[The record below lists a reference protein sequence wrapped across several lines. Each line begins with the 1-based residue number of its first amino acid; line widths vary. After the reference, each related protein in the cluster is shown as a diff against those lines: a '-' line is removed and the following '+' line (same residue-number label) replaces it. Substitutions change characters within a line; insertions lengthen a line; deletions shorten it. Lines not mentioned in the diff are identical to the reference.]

1 MILFCQFKAAQV
13 VAILVLLPHTCVCS
27 ELFEFKA
34 YVLEAIHRFFFF
46 LKVSFLY
53 IGKEK
58 V

>member
-34 YVLEAIHRFFFF
+34 YVLEAIHRYFFFF
-46 LKVSFLY
+46 
-53 IGKEK
+53 
-58 V
+58 